1 MSINIS
7 IDIEAD
13 EIISG
18 ADRWSKRELLKYL
31 LKGMSNNDINEI
43 VNNLNNDN
51 IKKEF
56 AMYTSPGGTRTI
68 LEGMFQAKLLHLSKS
83 YMCLD
88 KADMDIIETIARKY

>member
-13 EIISG
+13 EIVSG
-18 ADRWSKRELLKYL
+18 ADNWSKRELLKYL
-31 LKGMSNNDINEI
+31 LKKMSNHDINEI
-43 VNNLNNDN
+43 VNNLNNDQ

-56 AMYTSPGGTRTI
+56 AIYTSPGGSRTI
-68 LEGMFQAKLLHLSKS
+68 LESMFQSKLLHLSKS
-83 YMCLD
+83 YIRLD